1 MGRRRK
7 QVSDRA
13 DALAAAQATSERDRR
28 ALCMQ
33 RWPGILAAITTLV
46 AAYNDGAGLQLL
58 TIGELHEGDDPGV
71 TITAAGGSAGSA
83 ITVAVEADTLL
94 VHTSRVPTGGLHGS
108 IRTCVIDGS
117 RSDLAVA
124 AYLLQNWM
132 DHL

>member
-28 ALCMQ
+28 ALCLK

-71 TITAAGGSAGSA
+71 TIAAGGSAGGA
-83 ITVAVEADTLL
+83 ITIAVEADALL
-94 VHTSRVPTGGLHGS
+94 VHTSGVPTGGLHGS
-108 IRTCVIDGS
+108 IRTCVVDGS

-124 AYLLQNWM
+124 AYLLQDWM